1 MTSVGYGDIYPVTW
15 FGKFIGAVSI
25 IIVVV
30 IINTIVVTI
39 IVLRFVPS
47 AEFSASPSPSPSL

>member
-15 FGKFIGAVSI
+15 FGKFIGAVG
-25 IIVVV
+25 
-30 IINTIVVTI
+30 TI
-39 IVLRFVPS
+39 ITITFLITIFVLRFVPS